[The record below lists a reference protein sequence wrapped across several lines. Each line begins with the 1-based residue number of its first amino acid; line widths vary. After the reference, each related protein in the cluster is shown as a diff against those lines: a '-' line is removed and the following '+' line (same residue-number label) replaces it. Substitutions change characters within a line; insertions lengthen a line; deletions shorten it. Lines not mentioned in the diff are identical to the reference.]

1 MGAYTLSTCVLR
13 ERFTVRDAAPRGLKP
28 SRYAIRETLGVLG
41 VLGVRGVRGVL
52 CVLCVL

>member
-1 MGAYTLSTCVLR
+1 MGAYTLSTSVLR

-41 VLGVRGVRGVL
+41 VRGVRGVL